1 MSSCHT
7 PLPPWLKARLPS
19 GGVYTQVRDAMRSA
33 GLHSVCE
40 EARCPNLGECW
51 CSGTATFMVLGG
63 TCTRA
68 CRFCSVRCER
78 SPAAPDP
85 EEPGRLAAAV
95 GKLKLRH
102 AVLTTVCR
110 DDLPDQGAGHV
121 AACIRAVRGSCPKT
135 RVEALV
141 QDFRGESACIEAV
154 LAAGPHVAAHNIET
168 VERLTPVARD
178 PRAGY
183 RRSLAVLREF
193 KRLRPEAVTKS
204 SLMLGLG
211 EREEEVLAAMRDL
224 REAGVESITLGQYL
238 RPTRSPRH
246 LPVAEFI
253 TPERFERYAGLA
265 RRAGFRSVASGPLV
279 RSSYRAAE
287 AARCCFPSGKA
298 LEACIAEE
306 KHAQG

>member
-1 MSSCHT
+1 VPVPHI

-19 GGVYTQVRDAMRSA
+19 GQTYKQVRDAMRSA

-51 CSGTATFMVLGG
+51 CSGAATFMVLGG

-68 CRFCSVRCER
+68 CRFCSVRSAR

-85 EEPGRLAAAV
+85 REPERLAAAV
-95 GKLKLRH
+95 RGLGLRH

-121 AACIRAVRGSCPKT
+121 AACIRAVRDACPRT

-141 QDFRGESACIEAV
+141 QDFRGETACIEAV

-168 VERLTPVARD
+168 VERLTPRVRD

-183 RRSLAVLREF
+183 RLSLAVLREF
-193 KRLRPEAVTKS
+193 KRLRPEVATKS

-211 EREEEVLAAMRDL
+211 EREEEVLSALREL
-224 REAGVESITLGQYL
+224 REAGVESLTLGQYL
-238 RPTRSPRH
+238 RPTRAARN
-246 LPVAEFI
+246 LLVAEYI
-253 TPERFERYAGLA
+253 APERFERYACLA
-265 RRAGFRSVASGPLV
+265 REAGFKTVASGPLV
-279 RSSYRAAE
+279 RSSYKAA
-287 AARCCFPSGKA
+287 A
-298 LEACIAEE
+298 LASDILQRDAVPYRIRGTDY
-306 KHAQG
+306 AQG